1 MTTHPQHAKLADGWD
16 PKAFTAGSNV
26 KVRWKCPE
34 GHKWTA
40 MINSV
45 SNSKHLGCPSCAI
58 GGFDPNLKGYFY
70 FLSHPSWE
78 MFQIGITNYPEDRLQ
93 KHGKLGWELLEIR
106 GPMDGHLTQQW
117 ETAILRM
124 LKAKG
129 ADLSNSN
136 VAGKFD
142 GYSEAWTKST
152 FEAISILQLM
162 DLTEEYES
170 SKNT

>member
-1 MTTHPQHAKLADGWD
+1 MGKNHPI
-16 PKAFTAGSNV
+16 
-26 KVRWKCPE
+26 
-34 GHKWTA
+34 A

-93 KHGKLGWELLEIR
+93 KHRKLGWELLEIR

-117 ETAILRM
+117 ETAVLRM